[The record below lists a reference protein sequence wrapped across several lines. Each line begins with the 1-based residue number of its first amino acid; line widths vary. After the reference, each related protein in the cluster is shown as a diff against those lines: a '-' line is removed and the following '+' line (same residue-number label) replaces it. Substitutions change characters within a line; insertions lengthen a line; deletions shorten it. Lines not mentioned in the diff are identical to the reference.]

1 MIKSILFF
9 ILLFS
14 NIALQSQTAGGPHNY
29 VKQQFDVL
37 EYNPVI
43 TIESPSSRLVKG
55 VNNIKIEWDS
65 PSLDNKF
72 YFHNKDLTI
81 DSVLYDGEKV
91 QIQEIIEQ
99 DPYNEYLSLS
109 PTNTNKT
116 GTVQVYYSGKM
127 TGEGGTNNWGGV
139 HYSLGIVYA
148 MGVGFFNDYVSC
160 TRHWM
165 PCFDLPSD
173 KAKYTGTFIV
183 PDSLMAISNGR
194 LVSKTDTLD
203 TYSKYT
209 WTLGDDVAATYLLTF
224 AVGDFFELN
233 IPNEKTPLTLY
244 MYNKQSSV
252 DAGNK
257 AFRLLPEMVNA
268 FEEFFDYDYP
278 FETMGYYAA
287 SKGAM
292 EHQTLVT
299 MSETQIQSI
308 ARNDDSL
315 YSTAA
320 HELAHQWFGN
330 LVTPYDF
337 RDAWLNEGLASYAEY
352 VWIDKKFSTGKYDH
366 KKHDEEIMK
375 LRSNYI
381 NNTAI
386 SEQHIPLYNF
396 HRYTKNNY
404 PATIYHKGA
413 LVMALIRREVG
424 DEKFKLKMNE
434 YLKTFENGNVTTE
447 DLKNTFG
454 DLLPDKFWEDWVY
467 GRGYPLIDISSYQ
480 DDHLVYVIAEQR
492 DNEYG
497 VYDLEL
503 DYTLFFDHGSTN
515 KTHKITKKI
524 DTISFGKPNWFKRLE
539 VVDNFY
545 LYKIMS
551 NNLITNVEEDF
562 RNGITLTSSEVDEN
576 LEIDFQ
582 NTGNYLIEI
591 VTLNGEKVLIK
602 RDYYKGK
609 TNFDI
614 SEFAAGV
621 YFVYISS
628 DNYKTFKKIMVK

>member
-1 MIKSILFF
+1 MIKLIL
-9 ILLFS
+9 ILTLLFTTIS
-14 NIALQSQTAGGPHNY
+14 IQAQTAGGPHNY

-43 TIESPSSRLVKG
+43 TIHSPSSRIVSG
-55 VNNIKIEWDS
+55 VSNIKIEWET

-72 YFHNKDLTI
+72 YFHNEDLTI
-81 DSVLYDGEKV
+81 DSVFYDGERAFV
-91 QIQEIIEQ
+91 QKIVEQ

-109 PTNTNKT
+109 PTNINKI
-116 GTVQVYYSGKM
+116 GTVQIYYSGKM
-127 TGEGGTNNWGGV
+127 TGEGGNSNWGGV

-203 TYSKYT
+203 SYTKYT
-209 WTLGDDVAATYLLTF
+209 WSLGDDVAATYLLTF
-224 AVGDFFELN
+224 AVGKFSEID
-233 IPNEKTPLTLY
+233 IPNEGTPLKLY
-244 MYNKQSSV
+244 MYDNQKSI

-257 AFRLLPEMVNA
+257 AFRLLPEMVTA
-268 FEEFFDYDYP
+268 FEEYFEYEYP
-278 FETMGYYAA
+278 YETMGYYAA
-287 SKGAM
+287 STGAM

-299 MSETQIQSI
+299 MSETQIQSV
-308 ARNDDSL
+308 ANNSDSM

-366 KKHDEEIMK
+366 NKHDEEIMK
-375 LRSNYI
+375 LRSKYI
-381 NNTAI
+381 DNTSIA
-386 SEQHIPLYNF
+386 EQHIPLYDF
-396 HRYTKNNY
+396 HRFTKNNY
-404 PATIYHKGA
+404 PSTIYQKGA
-413 LVMALIRREVG
+413 LVMALIRKKVG
-424 DEKFKLKMNE
+424 DEEFKLKMNE
-434 YLKTFENGNVTTE
+434 YLKTYENGNVTTE
-447 DLKNTFG
+447 DLRNTFG

-467 GRGYPLIDISSYQ
+467 GRGYPLIDITSYQ
-480 DDHLVYVIAEQR
+480 DDDNIYVIAEQR

-503 DYTLFFDHGSTN
+503 RYALFVDHNVLTE
-515 KTHKITKKI
+515 THKITKKV
-524 DTISFGKPNWFKRLE
+524 DTLRVKKNTWFKYLE
-539 VVDNFY
+539 VRDNFY

-551 NNLITNVEEDF
+551 NNLITTVEEDF
-562 RNGITLTSSEVDEN
+562 QNGISLLGSEVDEN
-576 LEIDFQ
+576 MEIDFEKS
-582 NTGNYLIEI
+582 GNYLVEV
-591 VTLNGEKVLIK
+591 VTLNGEKVLIEHG
-602 RDYYKGK
+602 DYKGK
-609 TNFDI
+609 TNFDV
-614 SEFAAGV
+614 SRFAAGV
-621 YFVYISS
+621 YFIYISS
-628 DNYKTFKKIMVK
+628 DKYKTVKKIMVR

>member
-1 MIKSILFF
+1 MINLIL
-9 ILLFS
+9 ILTLLFTS
-14 NIALQSQTAGGPHNY
+14 LTIHAQTAGGPLNY

-43 TIESPSSRLVKG
+43 TIHSPSSKIVSG
-55 VNNIKIEWDS
+55 INTIKIEWET
-65 PSLDNKF
+65 PSIDNKF
-72 YFHNKDLTI
+72 YFHNEDLTI
-81 DSVLYDGEKV
+81 DSVLYDGEKAFV
-91 QIQEIIEQ
+91 QKIVEQ

-109 PTNTNKT
+109 PTNTNKS
-116 GTVQVYYSGKM
+116 GTVQIFYSGKM
-127 TGEGGTNNWGGV
+127 TSEGGTYNWGGV

-148 MGVGFFNDYVSC
+148 MGVGFLNDYVSC

-183 PDSLMAISNGR
+183 PDSLMAISNGE

-203 TYSKYT
+203 SYTKYT
-209 WTLGDDVAATYLLTF
+209 WTMGDDVVATYLLTF
-224 AVGDFFELN
+224 AVGKFSEID
-233 IPNEKTPLTLY
+233 IPNEGTPLKLY
-244 MYNKQSSV
+244 MYDNQKSI

-257 AFRLLPEMVNA
+257 AFMLLPEMVNA
-268 FEEFFDYDYP
+268 FEEYFDYDYP
-278 FETMGYYAA
+278 YETMGYYAA

-308 ARNDDSL
+308 AKNNDSMYL
-315 YSTAA
+315 TAA

-352 VWIDKKFSTGKYDH
+352 IWIDKKFSTSKYDR
-366 KKHDEEIMK
+366 KKHNEEIMK

-396 HRYTKNNY
+396 QRFTKNNY
-404 PATIYHKGA
+404 PSTIYQKGA
-413 LVMALIRREVG
+413 LVMALMRRIVG
-424 DEKFKLKMNE
+424 DENFKIKMNE
-434 YLKTFENGNVTTE
+434 YLKTYENGNVTTE

-454 DLLPDKFWEDWVY
+454 DLIPNKFWEDWVY
-467 GRGYPLIDISSYQ
+467 GRGYPLIDITSYQ
-480 DDHLVYVIAEQR
+480 DDDSIYVIAEQR

-497 VYDLEL
+497 VYNLEL
-503 DYTLFFDHGSTN
+503 RYNLYVDHNILTE
-515 KTHKITKKI
+515 THKITKKI
-524 DTISFGKPNWFKRLE
+524 DTLSVKKNTWFKYLE
-539 VVDNFY
+539 VIDNFY

-551 NNLITNVEEDF
+551 NNLITSIEEDF
-562 RNGITLTSSEVDEN
+562 RNGISLQGEEVDEN

-591 VTLNGEKVLIK
+591 VTLNGEKVLIEQGN
-602 RDYYKGK
+602 YKGK
-609 TNFDI
+609 TNFDL
-614 SEFAAGV
+614 SGFAAGV
-621 YFVYISS
+621 YFIYISS
-628 DNYKTFKKIMVK
+628 DKYKTVKKIMVR